1 MKVQDTFNA
10 KTSSMSGYALIQL
23 SWYSF
28 MKRITDIVISV
39 IGIIITSPVITIT
52 ALLIMFESKGGWLY
66 KQQRVGQ
73 NGSIFVIYKLRTMYI
88 NTDEV
93 WTEKDDPRI
102 TRIGKLIRR
111 RRIDELPQLINVLR
125 GEMSLIGPR
134 PERPVY
140 EDAIAKELPDFKE
153 RLKIKPG
160 ITGWAQ
166 VNGGYNNSNAEKL
179 KMDLYYIQNKSFLM
193 DIKIMI
199 MTLAIIITARGA
211 R

>member
-102 TRIGKLIRR
+102 TRIGKSIRR